1 MVAFEAVLE
10 AAERGPGCGIRLPFD
25 PKTVLGSGR
34 APVTV
39 AVNGQDPFPTTTAV
53 YGGIAWIGLRKDQ
66 QAAFG
71 VRVGDRVQVTV
82 EPDEAP
88 REVTPPQELRLA
100 LAEAPDAAARY
111 AGLSYTHRKE
121 YVCWVGD
128 AKRAETR
135 QARAAKAVTMLRQGV
150 RTPG

>member
-1 MVAFEAVLE
+1 MVGFEAVLE
-10 AAERGPGCGIRLPFD
+10 AAERGPGCGIRIPFD

-39 AVNGQDPFPTTTAV
+39 TVNRHEPFPTTTAV

-82 EPDEAP
+82 ERDKAP
-88 REVTPPQELRLA
+88 REVTPPEELSLA

-111 AGLSYTHRKE
+111 AELSYTHRKE
-121 YVCWVGD
+121 YARWVGD
-128 AKRAETR
+128 AKRVETR
-135 QARAAKAVTMLRQGV
+135 HARAAKAVTMLRQGV

>member
-1 MVAFEAVLE
+1 MVDFEAVLE

-34 APVTV
+34 APVSVT
-39 AVNGQDPFPTTTAV
+39 VNGQEPFRTTTAV
-53 YGGIAWIGLRKDQ
+53 YAGTAWVGLRKDQ

-71 VRVGDRVQVTV
+71 VGVGDRVRVSV
-82 EPDEAP
+82 ERDDAP
-88 REVTPPQELRLA
+88 REVAPPEELRLA
-100 LAEAPDAAARY
+100 LTQAPDAAGSY
-111 AGLSYTHRKE
+111 AELSYTHQKE
-121 YVCWVGD
+121 YARWVGD

-135 QARAAKAVTMLRQGV
+135 QARAAKAVDMLRRGV

>member
-1 MVAFEAVLE
+1 MVDFEAVLE

-25 PKTVLGSGR
+25 PKVVLGSGR

-39 AVNGQDPFPTTTAV
+39 TVNGREPFPTTTAI
-53 YGGIAWIGLRKDQ
+53 YGGVAWIGLRKDQ

-71 VRVGDRVQVTV
+71 VRVGDRVQVSV
-82 EPDEAP
+82 EPDTAP
-88 REVTPPQELRLA
+88 REVTPPEELRLA
-100 LAEAPDAAARY
+100 LDEAPDAATRY
-111 AGLSYTHRKE
+111 AELSYTHRKE
-121 YVCWVGD
+121 YARWVGE

-150 RTPG
+150 PTPG